1 LQIQDKPLSIVLLLR
16 VLLLISEEIF
26 MTKMSWNTALYEN
39 KHNFVWQYGEDLL
52 QLLNPKARER
62 ILDLGCGTG
71 QLTEKIALSGA
82 EVMGIDNVS
91 AMIEKARQN
100 YPQLQFDLA
109 DGRNFQVE
117 KPLDAVFSNAALHWI
132 QQPNAVIRCIHQAL
146 KPSGRFVAEFGGK
159 GNVQAIATALS
170 DALESINIPQPSRLN
185 PWYFPSI
192 GDYATRLEQQ
202 F

>member
-1 LQIQDKPLSIVLLLR
+1 
-16 VLLLISEEIF
+16 
-26 MTKMSWNTALYEN
+26 MTYDSWNTALYEN

-52 QLLNPKARER
+52 QLLNPKPEES

-82 EVMGIDNVS
+82 EVMGIDNAS

-100 YPQLQFDLA
+100 YPQLKFEIA
-109 DGRNFQVE
+109 DAINFQVE
-117 KPLDAVFSNAALHWI
+117 KPLDGVFSNAALHWI
-132 QQPNAVIRCIHQAL
+132 LDADAVIRCIYQAL
-146 KPSGRFVAEFGGK
+146 KPNGRFIAEFGGK

-170 DALESINIPQPSRLN
+170 YTLENTGIPQASTLN

-192 GDYATRLEQQ
+192 GDFVCTSDSPRRWKCRHGKLDSDVW
-202 F
+202 